1 MKRVDKERVC
11 FLHENAQPHD
21 TKAILDQ
28 FSRDV
33 IARVS
38 YSP

>member
-1 MKRVDKERVC
+1 MRRTDTERVC
-11 FLHENAQPHD
+11 LLHD

-33 IARVS
+33 IARIS
-38 YSP
+38 YSPDLVTLV